1 MYFKKLF
8 NSLNEDLIKPIFVIH
23 DSIVLDVHKS
33 KIKEL
38 EEVVQ
43 KGYNCDK
50 LGYFPLNITKFN

>member
-1 MYFKKLF
+1 
-8 NSLNEDLIKPIFVIH
+8 VIH